1 MAIVPAHTVTLVIS
15 ILITHPSSAPDPHS
29 FFRSPA
35 GTVTAA
41 NASKLNDGASAM
53 VLMSAEEAEKR
64 GVTPIARIVGFAD
77 AETTPIAF
85 SVAPALAVE
94 KALAQTGTV
103 PTRANAGVRTGPGST
118 GRRTG
123 AAASTRTCPRRGN
136 FLYLRLGASG
146 FRVSFLST
154 SRVPCLLKRRIDAC
168 KSTACSSR
176 ISRHPPGLSKDD
188 IGHWEVN
195 EAFSVVPLANA
206 KILGVDPDKVN
217 VNGGAVSLGH
227 PIG

>member
-1 MAIVPAHTVTLVIS
+1 MS
-15 ILITHPSSAPDPHS
+15 
-29 FFRSPA
+29 A

-53 VLMSAEEAEKR
+53 VLMSADEAERR

-77 AETTPIAF
+77 AECAPIAF

-94 KALAQTGTV
+94 KALTQTGTAATPTV
-103 PTRANAGVRTGPGST
+103 VVRRLCGGTRAPNPGGGGLNRQPCAVRRFFRYSGWLLLAEWCSQSDLCPPPPPPYGHAWYGSM
-118 GRRTG
+118 
-123 AAASTRTCPRRGN
+123 S
-136 FLYLRLGASG
+136 
-146 FRVSFLST
+146 
-154 SRVPCLLKRRIDAC
+154 
-168 KSTACSSR
+168 
-176 ISRHPPGLSKDD
+176 GLSKEE
-188 IGHWEVN
+188 IGHWEIN

-206 KILGVDPDKVN
+206 KILGVDPDKIN